1 MNNEQEPIKVTL
13 EEYQNMSL
21 VEALTTYWS
30 ELFIHGDDAINPFR
44 EEKLDD

>member
-1 MNNEQEPIKVTL
+1 MSKEGPIKVTL

-21 VEALTTYWS
+21 VEVLATYWN
-30 ELFIHGDDAINPFR
+30 ELFIHENDAINPFR